1 MVSIRIFRFFLLTFF
16 FHTLFCRVARWSPKK
31 YYGSENGFYTGPSPD
46 MHSPRKV
53 QKSISLPGKS
63 TGHGGVRER
72 LGEKLAKG
80 GAGPLHHWWRHL
92 LGWRAATM
100 RRLACQHG
108 SKWPTTRKWVLWQL
122 LVAGAGGL
130 TVFWFV
136 PTVGGIVLP
145 PRSISHRLPLPEP
158 PDGTVPTPPIRGRC
172 VLLFVVQRA
181 RLSLRTCP
189 LSAVVRLHLWGGRLG
204 LCPPPIGNPAI
215 GGGRSRWLRWP
226 GRPCGWRLGC
236 WAGSCGC
243 ALWHGLQLPDK
254 PLRPHVPVASPC
266 FWGLQPE
273 SMLHGGRLK
282 GQECDGTGRYA
293 RSGVVEA

>member
-16 FHTLFCRVARWSPKK
+16 FTHSCLPSGTLVPQKILRVGKRFLYWPVTRYAQSTKSPKINLTAREVDWAWWSQGAARWEV
-31 YYGSENGFYTGPSPD
+31 GQ
-46 MHSPRKV
+46 R
-53 QKSISLPGKS
+53 
-63 TGHGGVRER
+63 
-72 LGEKLAKG
+72 

-136 PTVGGIVLP
+136 PTVGGTVLP

-243 ALWHGLQLPDK
+243 ALWHGFQLPDK

-266 FWGLQPE
+266 LWGRQPE